1 MAVTR
6 LVIAQAGENRFVTL
20 DTADFPPLNTPA
32 GKQAVRAA
40 LTQVQNQYG
49 NLATVYVQIVD
60 DARTVEFEV
69 GGAPMSVPATVE
81 VRRYV
86 EEWMGEQ

>member
-6 LVIAQAGENRFVTL
+6 LVITQAGDNRFVTL
-20 DTADFPPLNTPA
+20 DLANFPPLNTPA

-40 LTQVQNQYG
+40 LTQVQQQYG
-49 NLATVYVQIVD
+49 RLSTAYVQLVD
-60 DARTVEFEV
+60 DTQAVDFTV
-69 GGAPMSVPATVE
+69 GGNPMSVPVTVE

-86 EEWMGEQ
+86 EEWMAEQ

>member
-32 GKQAVRAA
+32 GKQALRAA
-40 LTQVQNQYG
+40 LAQVQQQYG
-49 NLATVYVQIVD
+49 RIVTAYVQVVD
-60 DARTVEFEV
+60 DAQTVNFTAA
-69 GGAPMSVPATVE
+69 GNPMSVPVTVE

-86 EEWMGEQ
+86 EEWMAEQ